1 MKNLSFFRG
10 FHKSVKSE
18 KIQLILAR
26 DTYYSISYLAIFN
39 LSLNINICEKAQLI
53 LAEHY
58 DDNVRWN
65 LSYNPIISEK
75 VQLILVNDRHWA
87 IVKGLASNPGISGR
101 VQLILAEDDLWVKL
115 NLAKNRNISKA
126 TQISLAKSYNDS
138 IRYYL
143 RINKGL
149 HEDVRKIIGDR

>member
-1 MKNLSFFRG
+1 MYLLTS
-10 FHKSVKSE
+10 
-18 KIQLILAR
+18 LA
-26 DTYYSISYLAIFN
+26 SNS
-39 LSLNINICEKAQLI
+39 NITTT
-53 LAEHY
+53 
-58 DDNVRWN
+58 
-65 LSYNPIISEK
+65 
-75 VQLILVNDRHWA
+75 VQLILVKYGTSNIRSY
-87 IVKGLASNPGISGR
+87 LAGNSNISGR